1 MDSKEI
7 RNRIRLAGVPCNP
20 RFNVWLLNLTNTYP
34 ILNRLKWWLIL
45 TFPSKWGSRYLSYL
59 HERPP
64 FNDCLFDYDEV
75 WAPPCSIKE
84 YALPILYIDHE
95 GQVRCIPNPII
106 PDFGG
111 YQIKTGREYVP
122 KVAMIGAVTEE
133 GKDDL

>member
-7 RNRIRLAGVPCNP
+7 RNRSRLAGVPYNP
-20 RFNVWLLNLTNTYP
+20 RFNEWLLSLGKSSLINK
-34 ILNRLKWWLIL
+34 LKWWVIL

-75 WAPPCSIKE
+75 FASPCSIKE
-84 YALPILYIDHE
+84 YAFPILYFDSD
-95 GQVRCIPNPII
+95 GKPRCIPNPIT

-122 KVAMIGAVTEE
+122 KVAIIGAVTEE
-133 GKDDL
+133 GKDDI